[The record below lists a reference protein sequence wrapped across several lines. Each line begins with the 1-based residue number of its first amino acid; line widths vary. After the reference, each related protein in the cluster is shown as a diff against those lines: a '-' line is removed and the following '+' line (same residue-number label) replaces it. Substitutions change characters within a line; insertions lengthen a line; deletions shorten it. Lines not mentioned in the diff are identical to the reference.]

1 MNHAMLTQVRK
12 RFHKV
17 NIEISSICNLKCSFC
32 PEVLRSKKVMDPVLF
47 DTILTQV
54 APLTEQVA
62 LHLMGE
68 PLVHGKLGELLE
80 ICARHQT
87 PVFLVSNATLLNEAK
102 SELLLNPIVRQVN
115 FSLHSFHDNFPG
127 KDPSEY
133 LERIFNFTEN
143 AFERRPDLYINFRLW
158 NLSAPDANRE
168 SNHLITR
175 KIEER
180 FGVTLPSEV
189 DVRSQKG
196 HRLKNRLYVHYDTE
210 FTWPDLSLPVI
221 SEKGTCYGLRSHFGI
236 LVDGTVVPCCLDKE
250 GVIPLGNIREQPL
263 ESILESDKAR
273 AILKGFLERKLIDPL
288 CQRCDYVTRF

>member
-1 MNHAMLTQVRK
+1 MLTQVRK

-17 NIEISSICNLKCSFC
+17 NIEISNICNLQCSFC
-32 PEVLRSKKVMDPVLF
+32 PEVIRSKKIMDPGLF

-68 PLVHGKLGELLE
+68 PLVHGKLGELIE
-80 ICARHQT
+80 SCARHQT
-87 PVFLVSNATLLNEAK
+87 PVFLDSNGTLLNE
-102 SELLLNPIVRQVN
+102 SRGELILHPIVRQVN
-115 FSLHSFHDNFPG
+115 FSLHSFHDNHPG
-127 KDPSEY
+127 KDPTEY
-133 LERIFNFTEN
+133 LERIFSFTEA
-143 AFERRPDLYINFRLW
+143 AFERRPDLYINYRLW
-158 NLSAPDANRE
+158 NLAAPDASRE
-168 SNHLITR
+168 SNLLITR

-180 FGVTLPSEV
+180 FGVTLPAEV

-196 HRLKNRLYVHYDTE
+196 HRLKNRLSMHYDTE

-221 SEKGTCYGLRSHFGI
+221 SGKGTCYGLRSHFGI

-250 GVIPLGNIREQPL
+250 GAIPLGNIREEPL

-273 AILKGFLERKLIDPL
+273 AILKGFLERKLVDPL